1 MEHKHNIQQAVSR
14 FKHNLG
20 RVFDDNLHTKQWQN
34 MVDYA
39 IIGLILLSTLEVFL
53 STYDNIVARFG
64 TWLRVIDYF
73 TTIIFT
79 IEVTLRIWA
88 ADEISQ
94 EAATLLNQYIEH
106 RDTPVDP
113 ELKTKNIGY
122 ADYTR

>member
-1 MEHKHNIQQAVSR
+1 MHSKLQMKHTNDISQAIGR

-53 STYDNIVARFG
+53 STYDNIVTRFG

-73 TTIIFT
+73 TTIVLT

-88 ADEISQ
+88 ADEISPKYKVLGDVS
-94 EAATLLNQYIEH
+94 AIAVRST
-106 RDTPVDP
+106 D
-113 ELKTKNIGY
+113 
-122 ADYTR
+122 